1 MFKRI
6 MVVTVL
12 SLLVACG
19 GNAPKQKPK
28 PPEPYIIMSSIA
40 DPATKT
46 YKMMIRVDTPI
57 TEDNVKKAAEMAIEK
72 FKPGYDVVIITSY
85 TTSNTSTPPIAVS
98 RFDSSGVTHQ
108 FNSQMA
114 PQQIPTH

>member
-6 MVVTVL
+6 IVVTVL
-12 SLLVACG
+12 SLFVACG

-28 PPEPYIIMSSIA
+28 PIDPYIIMSAIA

-46 YKMMIRVDTPI
+46 YKMMIRVDPPI
-57 TEDNVKKAAEMAIEK
+57 TEDNVKKSAEMAIEK
-72 FKPGYDVVIITSY
+72 YKAGFDVVVVTSF
-85 TTSNTSTPPIAVS
+85 TTSNTNTTPIAIS

-108 FNSQMA
+108 YNSQMA